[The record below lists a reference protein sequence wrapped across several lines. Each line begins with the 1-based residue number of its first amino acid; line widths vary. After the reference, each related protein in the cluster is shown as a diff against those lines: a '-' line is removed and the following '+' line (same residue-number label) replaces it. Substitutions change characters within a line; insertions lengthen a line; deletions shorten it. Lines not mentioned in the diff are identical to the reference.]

1 MDCWGSGP
9 TLEQKF
15 ACFERFRMDLGCQV
29 VALWP
34 CANSHLRAGGDARSV
49 RNFLATNAKYRIS
62 PQEELDA
69 ELDDDSVSPAA
80 LSSPIV

>member
-1 MDCWGSGP
+1 MDFGGSGP

-15 ACFERFRMDLGCQV
+15 ACFERFRMDLGGLV

-49 RNFLATNAKYRIS
+49 RNLI
-62 PQEELDA
+62 
-69 ELDDDSVSPAA
+69 
-80 LSSPIV
+80 

>member
-1 MDCWGSGP
+1 MDFGGSGP

-15 ACFERFRMDLGCQV
+15 ACFERFRMDLGGLV

-49 RNFLATNAKYRIS
+49 RNLANTIGEK
-62 PQEELDA
+62 QGD
-69 ELDDDSVSPAA
+69 
-80 LSSPIV
+80 LSDPKATGSLTIKAT

>member
-1 MDCWGSGP
+1 MDFGGSGP

-15 ACFERFRMDLGCQV
+15 ACFERFKMDLGGLV

-49 RNFLATNAKYRIS
+49 RNFHKSLR
-62 PQEELDA
+62 
-69 ELDDDSVSPAA
+69 
-80 LSSPIV
+80 